1 MVDNIVNH
9 SSLHAAS
16 IFMSFPFK
24 AGFGNLAKPD
34 FTYLHSGNSA
44 EKFPPAGGMG
54 DWGEPQQARLS
65 YKCYACVNAATGGV
79 GISKVPIIL
88 LMRKS
93 AMKCGR
99 WRMRYRLTSPIR
111 GSGCVFAPWERLC
124 AVAA

>member
-1 MVDNIVNH
+1 MTAQQLKNSILQMAVQGKLVPQDPNDEP
-9 SSLHAAS
+9 AS
-16 IFMSFPFK
+16 VLLERIRTEKEQLIKEKKIKRKRTPPSF
-24 AGFGNLAKPD
+24 
-34 FTYLHSGNSA
+34 
-44 EKFPPAGGMG
+44 
-54 DWGEPQQARLS
+54 
-65 YKCYACVNAATGGV
+65 
-79 GISKVPIIL
+79 SKVPIIL